1 MKDNNFFNLDQ
12 LKLTF
17 FYEADC
23 FNLNQL
29 EANID
34 LNWGW
39 YISIWTNWRL
49 TFFLWGWQFQ
59 SEADTFQ
66 SGANWWLTFSE
77 ADTFN
82 LYQLEADNFY
92 EDDCFNLNQLRGW
105 QSFCGADHYSS
116 LRHLWR
122 LTSLFWGWHE
132 ADNYFLRLT
141 CFNLGAN
148 NHLLGLTCFN
158 LEADMRL
165 TIISWGW
172 HVSIWRLTWGWH
184 VSIWRLAIIF
194 WGWPFLSEPTGRLTI
209 FF

>member
-49 TFFLWGWQFQ
+49 TIPVWGWHLPIWGQLVADIFWSWHIQSVPTGGWQFSWGWLLQSEPAERLTIILWGWPFQ
-59 SEADTFQ
+59 SET
-66 SGANWWLTFSE
+66 SVE
-77 ADTFN
+77 ADI
-82 LYQLEADNFY
+82 LV
-92 EDDCFNLNQLRGW
+92 
-105 QSFCGADHYSS
+105 
-116 LRHLWR
+116 
-122 LTSLFWGWHE
+122 
-132 ADNYFLRLT
+132 LRLT